1 MHKTTRREI
10 LKGAGLVLASLP
22 ASAQAAASPLTL
34 WFGEPGKVW
43 TEALP
48 VGNGTLG
55 AMVFGGVEHERIQL
69 NEHSVWSG
77 SHVEN
82 DNPQTREQIGQIR
95 QLLFEG
101 KFGEANSFGR
111 GGRGPQGAAGGGRAA
126 TAAPGATAPANAP
139 RRQGGRTSYETLA
152 DLLLDFRHGGTAPE
166 GYRRELDLDTGI
178 ARVDY
183 RIGGA
188 RFTREIFASH
198 PDQAVVVRV
207 SGDTPG
213 SVSFAVQLKREA
225 DAKAASPEA
234 NGIVLRGQTVSGGVT
249 FECRLEARAEGGQV
263 KSTPDGLSV
272 EGANA
277 VTLLVTAGTNYKL
290 HYPDFKGDDPAE
302 PCRRRLA
309 AVAAKPYPRIREAHI
324 ADHRRLFR
332 AVELDLGGLDRSAVP
347 TDRRLAAVAQ
357 GGDDPQLLGIYFQ
370 YGRYLLMGSSRPGGL
385 PANLQGL
392 WAEGLTPP
400 WQADYHINI
409 NIQMNYWPAEVCN
422 LSECHQPLF
431 DFVDMVRQPG
441 RKTAEV
447 SYGCKGWVSHFT
459 TNAWGQTALGSPS
472 GINLWQGSSGWLAQH
487 LWEHY
492 AFTGDRDFLRARAWP
507 VLKEAAEF
515 YLDYMSED
523 PRTGKL
529 VAGPASSPENTFTA
543 PDGSRGQVD
552 IAPAM
557 SQEIV
562 YDVLTN
568 VMRAAE
574 ILGVEPEFR
583 RRASEA
589 RARLLPLKIG
599 KYGQIQ
605 EWSQDFD
612 EPEPGH
618 RHMSQLFGLHPGKQI
633 TVHGTPELAEGARK
647 TLERRLANGGG
658 HTGWSRAWIIN
669 FWARL
674 EDGEQAHD
682 HVMLLLRK
690 STLSNLFDTHPPF
703 QIDGNFGG
711 CAGIAEMLLQSHDG
725 EIALLPALPKAW
737 ADGSYKGLRARGGV
751 EVEIAWKGGKP
762 VSATLSASVDGSH
775 KVRPPKGSRIAAVTS
790 GGARV
795 PAPAASDGAWQ
806 LSVKAGRQY
815 RLTFG

>member
-1 MHKTTRREI
+1 M
-10 LKGAGLVLASLP
+10 ALAMLP
-22 ASAQAAASPLTL
+22 GRAQGQSAAASAEASPLTL
-34 WFGEPGKVW
+34 WFREPAKVW

-77 SHVEN
+77 HHVES
-82 DNPQTREQIGQIR
+82 DNLQALEQIRQIR
-95 QLLFEG
+95 QLLFDGE
-101 KFGEANSFGR
+101 FAEANSFGR
-111 GGRGPQGAAGGGRAA
+111 GGRGGRAA
-126 TAAPGATAPANAP
+126 GAAQVAGRGTAPAAAP
-139 RRQGGRTSYETLA
+139 QAAAARPQGGRTSYETLA
-152 DLLLDFRHGGTAPE
+152 DLLLDFHHGGASPDV
-166 GYRRELDLDTGI
+166 YRRELNLDTGI
-178 ARVDY
+178 ARVEY
-183 RIGGA
+183 RIGGV
-188 RFTREIFASH
+188 RFTREIFVSH
-198 PDQAVVVRV
+198 PDQAIVVRIF
-207 SGDTPG
+207 GDKPG
-213 SVSFAVQLKREA
+213 SVSLNVQLKREA
-225 DAKAASPEA
+225 GATAESTGSRIA
-234 NGIVLRGQTVSGGVT
+234 LRGETVNGGVV
-249 FECRLEARAEGGQV
+249 FECRLEARAVGGQV
-263 KSTPDGLSV
+263 KATPEGLNV

-277 VTLLVTAGTNYKL
+277 VTLLLAAGTNYKL
-290 HYPDFKGDDPAE
+290 HYPDYKGDDPAE
-302 PCRRRLA
+302 GCERRLA
-309 AVAAKPYPRIREAHI
+309 AVAAKPYARVREAHI

-332 AVELDLGGLDRSAVP
+332 RVELDLGGPDRSALS
-347 TDRRLAAVAQ
+347 TGERLAAVQ
-357 GGDDPQLLGIYFQ
+357 QCGDDPQLLGIYFQ
-370 YGRYLLMGSSRPGGL
+370 YGRYMLMSSSRPGGL
-385 PANLQGL
+385 PANLQGI

-400 WQADYHINI
+400 WSADYHINI
-409 NIQMNYWPAEVCN
+409 NIQMNYWPAEVGN
-422 LSECHQPLF
+422 LPECHEPLF
-431 DFVDMVRQPG
+431 DFIDMLREPG
-441 RKTAEV
+441 RKTAQIA
-447 SYGCKGWVSHFT
+447 YGCKGWVAHYT
-459 TNAWGQTALGSPS
+459 TDVWGQTNLLGPN
-472 GINLWQGSSGWLAQH
+472 GINLWQGSSGWLSQH

-492 AFTGDRDFLRARAWP
+492 AFTGDAAFLRERAWP

-515 YLDYMSED
+515 YLDYMSEE

-529 VAGPASSPENTFTA
+529 VAGPASSPENSFRA
-543 PDGSRGQVD
+543 PDGSQGQVD

-562 YDVLTN
+562 YDALTN
-568 VMRAAE
+568 VVRASE
-574 ILGVEPEFR
+574 ILGIEPEFR
-583 RRASEA
+583 QRASDA

-674 EDGEQAHD
+674 EDGEQARD
-682 HVMLLLRK
+682 HVMLLLRN

-737 ADGSYKGLRARGGV
+737 AEGRYKGLRARGGV
-751 EVEIAWKGGKP
+751 EVEIAWKAGKP
-762 VSATLSASVDGSH
+762 VAATLTASIDGSH
-775 KVRPPKGSRIAAVTS
+775 KLRPPKGSRIEGVTS

-795 PAPAASDGAWQ
+795 AAPAGVDGAVQ
-806 LSVKAGRQY
+806 LGVKKGRSY
-815 RLTFG
+815 RVTFRPPAESP

>member
-1 MHKTTRREI
+1 MRKSTRRE
-10 LKGAGLVLASLP
+10 LLQGAGLALAVLPVRAQRQTAEPMADSRPLALWYREP
-22 ASAQAAASPLTL
+22 A
-34 WFGEPGKVW
+34 KVW

-82 DNPQTREQIGQIR
+82 DNPQVKAQIQQIR
-95 QLLFEG
+95 QLLFDG
-101 KFGEANSFGR
+101 HFAEANSFGR
-111 GGRGPQGAAGGGRAA
+111 RGPQERGTPPPGAAA
-126 TAAPGATAPANAP
+126 TPP
-139 RRQGGRTSYETLA
+139 RRPGRTSYETLA
-152 DLLLDFRHGGTAPE
+152 DLLFDFRHNGATPE
-166 GYRRELDLDTGI
+166 SYRRELNLDTGI
-178 ARVDY
+178 ARVEY
-183 RIGGA
+183 GIGGT

-198 PDQAVVVRV
+198 PEQAIVVRV
-207 SGDTPG
+207 SGDKPG
-213 SVSFAVQLKREA
+213 SVSFGVQLKREA
-225 DAKAASPEA
+225 DAKAETSEP
-234 NGIVLRGQTVSGGVT
+234 NGIVLRGEAVNGGVI
-249 FECRLEARAEGGQV
+249 FECRLEVRAEGGLV
-263 KSTPDGLSV
+263 KSTAEGLSV

-277 VTLLVTAGTNYKL
+277 VTLLLTAGTNYKL
-290 HYPDFKGDDPAE
+290 HYPDFKGDDPSAA
-302 PCRRRLA
+302 CRRRLA
-309 AVAAKPYPRIREAHI
+309 AVAEKPYVRVREAHI

-332 AVELDLGGLDRSAVP
+332 SVDLDLGGPDRSATP
-347 TDRRLAAVAQ
+347 TGQRLAAVQQ

-370 YGRYLLMGSSRPGGL
+370 YGRYLLIGSSRPGGL
-385 PANLQGL
+385 PANLQGI

-409 NIQMNYWPAEVCN
+409 NIQMNYWPVEVCN

-431 DFVDMVRQPG
+431 DFIDMLRQAG
-441 RKTAEV
+441 HKTAEI
-447 SYGCKGWVSHFT
+447 SYGCQGWVSHFT
-459 TNAWGQTALGSPS
+459 TNVWGQTAVGSPS

-492 AFTGDRDFLRARAWP
+492 AFTGDREFLRARAWP

-523 PRTGKL
+523 PRTGRL
-529 VAGPASSPENTFTA
+529 VTGPASSPENSFTA
-543 PDGSRGQVD
+543 PDGSQGQVD

-562 YDVLTN
+562 HDVLTN
-568 VMRAAE
+568 VMRASE
-574 ILGVEPEFR
+574 ILGVDPEFR
-583 RRASEA
+583 KRASDA
-589 RARLLPLKIG
+589 RARLLPLQIG
-599 KYGQIQ
+599 KHGQIQ

-618 RHMSQLFGLHPGKQI
+618 RHMSQLFGLHPGRQI

-658 HTGWSRAWIIN
+658 HTGWSRAWIVN

-682 HVMLLLRK
+682 HVMALLRK

-737 ADGSYKGLRARGGV
+737 ADGRYKGLRARGGV
-751 EVEIAWKGGKP
+751 GVDVAWKGGKA
-762 VSATLSASVDGSH
+762 VAATLTASIDGSH
-775 KVRPPKGSRIAAVTS
+775 KVRPPKGSRIASVTS
-790 GGARV
+790 SGARV
-795 PAPAASDGAWQ
+795 AVTPATDGTLQ
-806 LSVKAGRQY
+806 LPVKAGRSY
-815 RLTFG
+815 RVTFA